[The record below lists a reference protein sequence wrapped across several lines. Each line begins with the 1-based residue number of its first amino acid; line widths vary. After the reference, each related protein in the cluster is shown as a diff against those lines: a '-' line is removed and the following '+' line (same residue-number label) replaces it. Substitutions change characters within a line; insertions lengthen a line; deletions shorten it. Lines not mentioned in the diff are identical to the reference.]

1 MNISVRSV
9 AALIL
14 VVGAVGSVVVYNYPP
29 KPGWAG
35 IIDTSFWNYWLQLL
49 IILLVLAIG
58 GGAVGGYFFARSQ
71 SRTAQAIAERRGQD
85 EALQTYL
92 EHIGESLLNKEN
104 PLRDSKDTDEVRLL
118 ARARTMTALNRMD

>member
-1 MNISVRSV
+1 MHLGLGQPDAPGISAAGGGDERKMNISVRSV

-92 EHIGESLLNKEN
+92 
-104 PLRDSKDTDEVRLL
+104 
-118 ARARTMTALNRMD
+118 